1 MAQTIVR
8 NGKTYN
14 FPDDFTEE
22 QINREIQ
29 NLENPAPIEPEKP
42 QESDERGILTDI
54 PYQAYA
60 GVVKGAKSS
69 VNLIEGLAQDA
80 KKATGYGGWTFGEN
94 ASNGFAQYHS
104 YQDVIKNN
112 IKLPISGDVTK
123 VGDSAIENALPETD
137 EADTALGGITSSI
150 TQFLSGWYLTAP
162 IKPLKFTKGAK
173 AVTNFA
179 KATTRGAVAD
189 FVAFDQETGRFVDT
203 VNTHFPSLQNP
214 LFDYLSSEDK
224 DETFYEARLKNA
236 IEGALLGG
244 VMEGIVRG
252 SAPFVKEQL
261 SGFAQWVK
269 LKRKSLTGENVDMA
283 KLAKLEQALTESA
296 ERNLTPSGKQSTK
309 KLIESIVSDAGTGQI
324 GGLVRTLK
332 DKAVAEDIN
341 ERIVNNFT
349 SFIERAK
356 KGEKGLNFKDIDE
369 ALDLGLSPRAYADTD
384 FGIIVLDALQRVIR
398 NEKKFDIMSTEIIE
412 RQATKS
418 GYDIIQTTKMLGQL
432 GKKMEDGLKFMY
444 ASQAIQQNL
453 ADALYKMSV
462 GLAKGTKEFTENEA
476 KITTAL
482 LMRLMRFDDK
492 VASNLGRGLNLRRV
506 LKDSNVDLDRQNIL
520 NLVKSMDSWN
530 GDFKA
535 FYEGIAMVKDK
546 NMLTRI
552 VDFIFR
558 NQFWNRANEVW
569 MSFALSNPKTQVI
582 NTISTANNL
591 FLRPLSTWVGSKMT
605 WGMDDFTK
613 IQMKEQGEDALA
625 TIAGYKSYLSDA
637 VTFMKKSFNDE
648 DSILFA
654 GSTKFDTN
662 TKALGN
668 SKWARRIRTPLRGLT
683 AVDEFFKQI
692 SYRSKLMSMAVREAR
707 NQGLSHTKMT
717 LTLPDGKQISEFEEY
732 VAKRFKAGF
741 DETGVIAVDKE
752 ASRYAQE
759 VTFTKDLDGI
769 LGKVQQITNEVP
781 IMKQIL
787 PFVKTPAN
795 LALQAIEMT
804 PLGLVGKNWKHTTG
818 ASRDAVRIAE
828 TRGRVAVGT
837 GILSFASLLSISGLI
852 TGGYHPDK
860 NVRRLQQSQG
870 FQPYSIKIGDTYIE
884 YGRLDPIGMLIGI
897 VADYSTIYSDLNDE
911 DRRKIE
917 NGALSF
923 LVNQQQGAE
932 ENIGMDTK
940 IMNGITATYKAG
952 FKNIGSK
959 TYLRGLIDFLKAIDG
974 TDIDKRGAWW
984 LQNKASSYVPNLL
997 TKVMNDPFL
1006 RETNGYIE
1014 AFKKRLGG
1022 MDLPKTYNVLGEP
1035 IMSTQGTV
1043 GRLFNNLVNPMTVS
1057 SEKEDIVLKS
1067 LIENEISIPAL
1078 EPVIKDID
1086 LTKFVNPQTGKSA
1099 FVEYNELIGK
1109 SGLRRELEALIKS
1122 KRYQDAPAR
1131 IEFDENFKIQAGKT
1145 AMVYEIIKRHRDLAF
1160 TQIQFNSK
1168 YKSTI
1173 NDKISL
1179 SQAYINKNVLKSI
1192 GKATNKYPKSQ
1203 KQGLYDFIDQTK

>member
-1 MAQTIVR
+1 MAQIINR
-8 NGKTYN
+8 NGKEYV

-22 QINREIQ
+22 QINKELE
-29 NLENPAPIEPEKP
+29 NLDNPAPVQTEETEPE
-42 QESDERGILTDI
+42 EERGILTDV

-60 GVVKGAKSS
+60 GAVKGAKSA
-69 VNLIEGLAQDA
+69 VNLIEGIAQ
-80 KKATGYGGWTFGEN
+80 KGKEVTGYGGWTFGEN
-94 ASNGFAQYHS
+94 ASNGFAEYHT
-104 YQDVIKNN
+104 YEDVIKNN

-123 VGDSAIENALPETD
+123 VGDSAIKEALPD
-137 EADTALGGITSSI
+137 PDDADTALGSVTSSI
-150 TQFLSGWYLTAP
+150 SQFISGWYLTAP

-173 AVTNFA
+173 ATTNFA

-189 FVAFDQETGRFVDT
+189 FVAFDEETGRFVDM
-203 VNTHFPSLQNP
+203 VNTQFPSLQNP
-214 LFDYLSSEDK
+214 LFDYLSSEGK

-244 VMEGIVRG
+244 VMEGVVRG
-252 SAPFVKEQL
+252 SAPFIKEQL
-261 SGFAQWVK
+261 SGFSQWMK

-283 KLAKLEQALTESA
+283 KLAKLEQGLVESA
-296 ERNLTPSGKQSTK
+296 ERNLTPSGKNSTK
-309 KLIESIVSDAGTGQI
+309 KLVDSIINDSATEQI
-324 GGLVRTLK
+324 GGIVRTLK
-332 DKAVAEDIN
+332 DKAEAEDIN
-341 ERIVNNFT
+341 KRIVDNFT
-349 SFIERAK
+349 GFIERAK

-398 NEKKFDIMSTEIIE
+398 SEKKFDVMSTEIIE
-412 RQATKS
+412 RQATKQ

-462 GLAKGTKEFTENEA
+462 GLSKGTKEFTENEA

-520 NLVKSMDSWN
+520 NLVKSMDTWD

-535 FYEGIAMVKDK
+535 FYEGIAVVKDK

-558 NQFWNRANEVW
+558 NKFWNRANEVW

-591 FLRPLSTWVGSKMT
+591 FLRPVATWAGSKMT

-613 IQMKEQGEDALA
+613 AQMREQGDEALA
-625 TIAGYKSYLSDA
+625 TIAGYRSYLSDA
-637 VTFMKKSFNDE
+637 VTFMKKSFNEE

-668 SKWARRIRTPLRGLT
+668 SRLAKAVRTPLRGLT

-692 SYRSKLMSMAVREAR
+692 AYRSKLMAMAVREAR
-707 NQGLSHTKMT
+707 TQGLSTTKKT
-717 LTLPDGKQISEFEEY
+717 LTLPDGKQISEFDEY

-752 ASRYAQE
+752 ASRFAKE

-787 PFVKTPAN
+787 PFVKTPSN

-804 PLGLVGKNWKHTTG
+804 PFGLVGKNWKHTTG

-828 TRGRVAVGT
+828 VRGRVAVGT
-837 GILSFASLLSISGLI
+837 GILSLASLLSVSGLI

-884 YGRLDPIGMLIGI
+884 YGRLDPIGMLIGV
-897 VADYSTIYSDLNDE
+897 VADYSTIYNDLNDE
-911 DRRKIE
+911 DRAKIE
-917 NGALSF
+917 NNALSF
-923 LVNQQQGAE
+923 MVNLQQGAE
-932 ENIGMDTK
+932 ENIGLDTK
-940 IMNGITATYKAG
+940 IMNGITSTYKAG
-952 FKNIGSK
+952 FKNIASK
-959 TYLRGLIDFLKAIDG
+959 TYLRGLIDFLKAVDG
-974 TDIDKRGAWW
+974 TDVDKRGAWW
-984 LQNKASSYVPNLL
+984 LQNKASSYVPNLF
-997 TKVMNDPFL
+997 TKIMNDPFL
-1006 RETNGYIE
+1006 RETTNTVE
-1014 AFKKRLGG
+1014 AFKKKLGG

-1035 IMSTQGTV
+1035 IMSNQGTI
-1043 GRLFNNLVNPMTVS
+1043 GRLFNGLINPLTVKT
-1057 SEKEDIVLKS
+1057 EKQDAVLKS
-1067 LIENEISIPAL
+1067 LVDNEINIPAL
-1078 EPVIKDID
+1078 ERVIKDVD
-1086 LTKFVNPQTGKSA
+1086 LTKFVNKETGMTA
-1099 FVEYNELIGK
+1099 FEEYNELIGK
-1109 SGLRRELEALIKS
+1109 SGLRKELESLIKTDRYKNAPTEIIVDENLKIQGGKKAMIYNIV
-1122 KRYQDAPAR
+1122 KRY
-1131 IEFDENFKIQAGKT
+1131 
-1145 AMVYEIIKRHRDLAF
+1145 RDIAF
-1160 TQIQFNSK
+1160 SQIQFNSK
-1168 YKSTI
+1168 YKSVM

-1179 SQAYINKNVLKSI
+1179 NQAYINKEIIKSV
-1192 GKATNKYPKSQ
+1192 GKATNKIPNMT
-1203 KQGLYDFIDQTK
+1203 QGIYDFIDQSK